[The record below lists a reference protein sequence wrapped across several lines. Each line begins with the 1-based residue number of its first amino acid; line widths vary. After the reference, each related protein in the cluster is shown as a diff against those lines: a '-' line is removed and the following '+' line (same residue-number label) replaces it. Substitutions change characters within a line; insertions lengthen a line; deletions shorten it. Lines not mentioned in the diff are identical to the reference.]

1 MAGIATP
8 PANKPED
15 DESPDTRKNRRAA
28 NGEHG
33 RGCFGR
39 LVPETLVELD
49 ACLVAEGV
57 EAVELEAT
65 LTAMVER
72 SVCPG
77 GCRVVLPGADR
88 HSNRVGVDP
97 AHQLVVAPLVGKVD
111 ALLDRLTPP
120 LREAEVSQH

>member
-8 PANKPED
+8 PANEPED
-15 DESPDTRKNRRAA
+15 DESPDTRKNRGAA
-28 NGEHG
+28 DGKNG
-33 RGCFGR
+33 RGRFGR

-49 ACLVAEGV
+49 ACLVAEGI

-72 SVCPG
+72 CACPG

-88 HSNRVGVDP
+88 HSNRVREDP
-97 AHQLVVAPLVGKVD
+97 AH
-111 ALLDRLTPP
+111 
-120 LREAEVSQH
+120 